1 MIAESNFKGI
11 LRLNFCAKL
20 KICASIAPASQS
32 PKTLY
37 VSPYQQ
43 QNQHLN
49 TKFIDNMGLDSI
61 ELVMEWEKYFNTE
74 IPDKE
79 AVKMSTVQD
88 AIEYISTQVEYS
100 HRQIDTKEKLLSEFR
115 NSIVELGINFSM
127 TLHDNIFQQ
136 IPVKD
141 HDTWKRIS
149 LETKLEMPEPLAAGA
164 LGKFIDRILPQKD
177 NLELTT
183 LDRFI
188 DLLAAVNYE
197 KIIDRNH
204 IQDKYEVMIAVM
216 GITIQKIGV
225 SPFEVFLDSS
235 FTKDL
240 GID

>member
-1 MIAESNFKGI
+1 
-11 LRLNFCAKL
+11 
-20 KICASIAPASQS
+20 
-32 PKTLY
+32 
-37 VSPYQQ
+37 
-43 QNQHLN
+43 
-49 TKFIDNMGLDSI
+49 MGLDSI

-100 HRQIDTKEKLLSEFR
+100 HQQIDTKEKLLSEFR

-164 LGKFIDRILPQKD
+164 LGEFIDRILPQKD